1 MAEDV
6 VEDVGLLQVVELVG
20 PADELAGRE
29 APVRQVV
36 EEDLVGHQAGHGH
49 HLPAGGLHQHLAE
62 GLEIGDAVGAM
73 GRASRPLRKA
83 SQARPGSS
91 RHWRSNRVA
100 QVACSAGV

>member
-62 GLEIGDAVGAM
+62 GLEIGDAVGRWA
-73 GRASRPLRKA
+73 G
-83 SQARPGSS
+83 RPGP
-91 RHWRSNRVA
+91 
-100 QVACSAGV
+100 